1 MLEQGIQM
9 SDMIFRVNIFANS
22 FALLDRLASKGNSE
36 TQAVYRI
43 LVNGLL
49 VLYRDKT
56 SDRQIDQVSTELIL
70 KGFKTIFSENEE

>member
-1 MLEQGIQM
+1 M
-9 SDMIFRVNIFANS
+9 SDMIFRVNVFANS

-43 LVNGLL
+43 LINGLL

-70 KGFKTIFSENEE
+70 KGFKTVFSENEE

>member
-1 MLEQGIQM
+1 M